1 MTLRLFGFGV
11 LFLSMG
17 LLSACNSSSE
27 NSTLATINGREIQ
40 ANEFSAYLRFKRIPE
55 QDESR
60 KTRALDILIER
71 EALAQQIAQSGELDQ
86 QLVQAELDEF
96 RRQMLIS
103 RYFENYL
110 KDAVTDESIANFY
123 STHADRYQ
131 SESVHVAH
139 ILIRVSP
146 EMGEVERQAKLSTAH
161 EAYSKLQQGQP
172 FDEVAAA
179 YSEDRLSAEKGGDLG
194 WLQQGAVGPT
204 FSKTVFD
211 LEAGS
216 VSEPFLTPFGFHIV
230 KVIEGPQTVTKP
242 LEAVEGDIR
251 YELRN
256 EAKKAER
263 ERLLNSAEI
272 EKVDA

>member
-1 MTLRLFGFGV
+1 MMKKTVGILTCALAV
-11 LFLSMG
+11 SMLAG
-17 LLSACNSSSE
+17 CGDSPE
-27 NSTLATINGREIQ
+27 TVATINGSPITEP
-40 ANEFSAYLRFKRIPE
+40 EFSAYLNFKRIPQ
-55 QDESR
+55 QDGERSA
-60 KTRALDILIER
+60 RALEVLVER
-71 EALAQQIAQSGELDQ
+71 EALAQQIAQSEELDQ
-86 QLVQAELDEF
+86 QLLQAELDEF

-161 EAYSKLQQGQP
+161 EAYSKLQQGKP

-194 WLQQGAVGPT
+194 WLQKGAVGPT
-204 FSKTVFD
+204 FTKTVFD
-211 LEAGS
+211 MEAGS

-230 KVIEGPQTVTKP
+230 KVLEGPQTMTKP

-256 EAKKAER
+256 EAKKVER
-263 ERLLNSAEI
+263 DRLLGTAEI
-272 EKVDA
+272 EKAEAR

>member
-1 MTLRLFGFGV
+1 MFGNTKFFAAYTLSLV
-11 LFLSMG
+11 MLSG
-17 LLSACNSSSE
+17 CSDSPE
-27 NSTLATINGREIQ
+27 TVATINGTPITD
-40 ANEFSAYLRFKRIPE
+40 AEFSAYLNFKRIPQ
-55 QDESR
+55 QDGERSA
-60 KTRALDILIER
+60 RALDVLVER
-71 EALAQQIAQSGELDQ
+71 EALAQEIAKSEELDQ

-123 STHADRYQ
+123 ATHADRYQ

-172 FDEVAAA
+172 FEEVAVA

-194 WLQQGAVGPT
+194 WLQKGAVGPV

-211 LEAGS
+211 MEAGEM
-216 VSEPFLTPFGFHIV
+216 SEPFMTPFGFHIV
-230 KVIEGPQTVTKP
+230 KVLEGPETITKP
-242 LEAVEGDIR
+242 LDAVKGDIR

-263 ERLLNSAEI
+263 ERLLNLAEI
-272 EKVDA
+272 EREGV

>member
-1 MTLRLFGFGV
+1 MFLNSARV
-11 LFLSMG
+11 LGCIIVFG
-17 LLSACNSSSE
+17 LLAGCSDSPESV
-27 NSTLATINGREIQ
+27 ATINGTPITE
-40 ANEFSAYLRFKRIPE
+40 AGFSAYLNFKRIPQ
-55 QDESR
+55 QDQER
-60 KTRALDILIER
+60 RARALNVLIER
-71 EALAQQIAQSGELDQ
+71 EALAQQIEKSEALDQ
-86 QLVQAELDEF
+86 QLVKAELDEF

-110 KDAVTDESIANFY
+110 KDAVTDESVANFY
-123 STHADRYQ
+123 ATHADRYQ

-211 LEAGS
+211 MEAGS

-230 KVIEGPQTVTKP
+230 KVLESPQTITRP
-242 LEAVEGDIR
+242 LETVEGDIR

-272 EKVDA
+272 EKADT

>member
-1 MTLRLFGFGV
+1 MIGKTSRIAAYAVSLALISGCSDSPETV
-11 LFLSMG
+11 
-17 LLSACNSSSE
+17 
-27 NSTLATINGREIQ
+27 ATINGTPITD
-40 ANEFSAYLRFKRIPE
+40 AEFSAYLNFKRIPL
-55 QDESR
+55 QDGERSA
-60 KTRALDILIER
+60 RALEVLVER
-71 EALAQQIAQSGELDQ
+71 EALAQQIAQSEELDQ

-123 STHADRYQ
+123 ATHADRYQ

-172 FDEVAAA
+172 FEEVAAA

-204 FSKTVFD
+204 FSKTVF
-211 LEAGS
+211 EMEPGS

-230 KVIEGPQTVTKP
+230 KVIEGPQTMTKP
-242 LEAVEGDIR
+242 LDAVEGDIR

-263 ERLLNSAEI
+263 ERLLNAAEI
-272 EKVDA
+272 EKADA